1 MMELSSIR
9 PTRMELLRTK
19 SRIRLARR
27 GLELLK
33 LKRSSLIMEFFKIVR
48 DVKGL
53 RLDLHNDVV
62 KAIKSERLAEIMSS
76 TVLIESLVLLQKPTN
91 VNVGIKNVMG
101 VRIPEVSVKYG
112 ETFITKFYENVSL
125 PSSLLETRRQFEKLL
140 EELILIAEKEI
151 AMRKLLLEIDKTKRR
166 TNSIENVLIPRLVS
180 TSNYIK
186 MRLDE
191 MDREMFITLKLIKG
205 KIEERGRALNSVSKF
220 IALYYIIMGINIAT
234 FLVAMILIWGWLIG
248 K

>member
-1 MMELSSIR
+1 MEVSNIR

-33 LKRSSLIMEFFKIVR
+33 LKRSSLIMEFFKLVR
-48 DVKGL
+48 DIKGL
-53 RLDLHNDVV
+53 KLDLHNDVL
-62 KAIKSERLAEIMSS
+62 KAIESERLAEIMSS
-76 TVLIESLVLLQKPTN
+76 SVLIESLVLMQKPTD
-91 VNVGIKNVMG
+91 VRIGIKNVMG
-101 VRIPEVSVKYG
+101 VRIPEVSVNYG
-112 ETFITKFYENVSL
+112 ERFINSFYEMVSL

-140 EELILIAEKEI
+140 EELIMIAEKEI
-151 AMRKLLLEIDKTKRR
+151 AMRKLLLEIDRTKRR
-166 TNSIENVLIPRLVS
+166 TNSIENVLIPRLVE

-205 KIEERGRALNSVSKF
+205 KIEERGE
-220 IALYYIIMGINIAT
+220 GIES
-234 FLVAMILIWGWLIG
+234 
-248 K
+248 

>member
-1 MMELSSIR
+1 MELSSIR

-112 ETFITKFYENVSL
+112 ETFITKFYENVHCL
-125 PSSLLETRRQFEKLL
+125 HPC
-140 EELILIAEKEI
+140 
-151 AMRKLLLEIDKTKRR
+151 
-166 TNSIENVLIPRLVS
+166 
-180 TSNYIK
+180 
-186 MRLDE
+186 
-191 MDREMFITLKLIKG
+191 
-205 KIEERGRALNSVSKF
+205 
-220 IALYYIIMGINIAT
+220 
-234 FLVAMILIWGWLIG
+234 
-248 K
+248 

>member
-1 MMELSSIR
+1 MELSSIR

-112 ETFITKFYENVSL
+112 ETFITKFYDNVSL

>member
-33 LKRSSLIMEFFKIVR
+33 LKRSSLIMEFFKIVG

-205 KIEERGRALNSVSKF
+205 KIEERGE
-220 IALYYIIMGINIAT
+220 GIE
-234 FLVAMILIWGWLIG
+234 
-248 K
+248 

>member
-205 KIEERGRALNSVSKF
+205 KIEERGED
-220 IALYYIIMGINIAT
+220 IE
-234 FLVAMILIWGWLIG
+234 
-248 K
+248 